1 MDEKPHIG
9 AILLIL
15 GMLGLLFTVLPL
27 VMPLFS
33 NATMT
38 AQGALIWFIC
48 IILAPICLLVTLV
61 GLFIM
66 IMGWL
71 TSRYDEH
78 EEHKPQPPD
87 DTTNVSGREEPS
99 HPSDGL

>member
-1 MDEKPHIG
+1 MSEKPHVG
-9 AILLIL
+9 AILFIL
-15 GMLGLLFTVLPL
+15 GILGLLFTVLPL
-27 VMPLFS
+27 VMPLFN

-38 AQGALIWFIC
+38 AQGAVIWLIC

-71 TSRYDEH
+71 TARHGEHDEP
-78 EEHKPQPPD
+78 KPGPPD
-87 DTTNVSGREEPS
+87 EPAVTS
-99 HPSDGL
+99 ER